1 MATIEENKKKMTIFY
16 MKSDGSIVNFS
27 TGIQNMDFYGE
38 HKEDYEKIYDF
49 IVVDFDDYVMN
60 NLKDFY
66 VNTEEN
72 KLKLKQ
78 NLSKYM

>member
-1 MATIEENKKKMTIFY
+1 MASIEENKKKMTIFY

-27 TGIQNMDFYGE
+27 TGIQDMNFYGE
-38 HKEDYEKIYDF
+38 HKEDYSKIYDC

-78 NLSKYM
+78 NLRKYM

>member
-1 MATIEENKKKMTIFY
+1 MASIEENEKKMTIFY

-27 TGIQNMDFYGE
+27 TGIQNMNFYGE
-38 HKEDYEKIYDF
+38 HKEDYSLIYDYL
-49 IVVDFDDYVMN
+49 VTDFDDYVMN

>member
-1 MATIEENKKKMTIFY
+1 MASIEENKNRMTIFY

-27 TGIQNMDFYGE
+27 TGIQNMDFYGK
-38 HKEDYEKIYDF
+38 HKEDYSKIYDF
-49 IVVDFDDYVMN
+49 LVVDFDDYVMN

>member
-1 MATIEENKKKMTIFY
+1 MATIEENKKKMTVFY

-27 TGIQNMDFYGE
+27 TGIQDMNFYGE
-38 HKEDYEKIYDF
+38 HKEDYSKIYDF

>member
-1 MATIEENKKKMTIFY
+1 MATIEENKKKMTVFY
-16 MKSDGSIVNFS
+16 MTSDGSIVNFS
-27 TGIQNMDFYGE
+27 TGIQNMNFYGG
-38 HKEDYEKIYDF
+38 HKEDYSLIYDC
-49 IVVDFDDYVMN
+49 IVVDFDEYVMN